1 MVRELAMARLFGAS
15 AVNDAFQ
22 IAFRIPSLT
31 RNLFAEGSLSSAFVP
46 VFTRYLTG
54 QGKREAGELWNVVA
68 TALMLVVGFFCVLG
82 MFFSPQLVRLLA
94 PGFEHAPEK
103 FALAVL
109 LTRIMFPFLL
119 LVALA
124 SQAMGVLNACDR
136 FGVPALASTFFNI
149 GSVVIGLALG
159 YTVGRSYGSGL
170 IVSMACGVLAG
181 GLLQLFWQMPSLSRA
196 GFHYRPR
203 LNWSH
208 PGLRQILRLM
218 GPALVGNGALQINVI
233 VNTNLASG
241 LTDASGRVIDGPV
254 SWLAY
259 GFRFMQL
266 PLGLFGVA
274 LASVTLP
281 ALSRNATVE
290 RMDQFRD
297 TLARSLGTVLLLM
310 IPSSVGLAVMGRSM
324 IAAVYQG
331 GRFTAFDT
339 RQTALALTCYSVG
352 LAGYAAIKILA
363 PAFYAL
369 DDGRTPM
376 LVSLASIAVNLA
388 AAVATVKWSR
398 MGHAGLAISTS
409 GSALFGSVVLFE
421 LLRRRIHGLHGPELA
436 ASMAKILTASA
447 LMGAVC
453 WLSRATIHAVEGTG
467 RFAQLLD
474 VAISIPLG
482 VAVFYG
488 VARVLRIGE
497 LEAVRSA
504 VLALFARPST
514 SGPRDTLR

>member
-1 MVRELAMARLFGAS
+1 MARLFGAG
-15 AVNDAFQ
+15 AANDAFQ

-31 RNLFAEGSLSSAFVP
+31 RNLFAEGSLSTAFVP
-46 VFTRYLTG
+46 VFTRYLTA
-54 QGKREAGELWNVVA
+54 QGKREANELWNLVA
-68 TALMLVVGFFCVLG
+68 TAVMLVVGCFCVLG
-82 MFFSPQLVRLLA
+82 MFVSPQLVRLLA
-94 PGFEHAPEK
+94 PGFEHTPEK

-109 LTRIMFPFLL
+109 LTRVMFPFLL

-124 SQAMGVLNACDR
+124 SQAMGALNACDR

-149 GSVVIGLALG
+149 GSVAIGLALG
-159 YTVGRSYGSGL
+159 YTVGRRFGNGL
-170 IVSMACGVLAG
+170 IVSMACGVLVG
-181 GLLQLFWQMPSLSRA
+181 GLLQLLWQVPSLARA
-196 GFHYRPR
+196 GFRYRPR

-241 LTDASGRVIDGPV
+241 LTDASGHVIDGPV

-281 ALSRNATVE
+281 ALSRSATIE
-290 RMDQFRD
+290 RIDEFRD

-324 IAAVYQG
+324 IGAVYQG
-331 GRFTAFDT
+331 GRFSAFDT
-339 RQTALALTCYSVG
+339 EQTALALTCYSAG
-352 LAGYAAIKILA
+352 LAGYAALKILA

-388 AAVATVKWSR
+388 AAVATVQWTR

-409 GSALFGSVVLFE
+409 GAALFGSVVLFE

-436 ASMAKILTASA
+436 ASIAKIVTAAAFMGVVCRLSSA
-447 LMGAVC
+447 A
-453 WLSRATIHAVEGTG
+453 IHGVAGGG
-467 RFAQLLD
+467 RFAHLLD

-482 VAVFYG
+482 VGVFYAVG
-488 VARVLRIGE
+488 RALRTGE

-504 VLALFARPST
+504 VLALFARST
-514 SGPRDTLR
+514 TPGARDTLR